1 MDLSTLDTAE
11 LANQGA
17 LLELRDPAGNPIL
30 QEDGSS
36 VTLTLLGED
45 SDVVTQVNN
54 RNANQFLRGT
64 SAGGQ
69 AVTAEMSKTNEI
81 NKFAAAT
88 VGWSGVVVDGE
99 PLKFSFDAAKALYR
113 RFPWI
118 RDQVRTFIGDRANFT
133 KASRKN

>member
-17 LLELRDPAGNPIL
+17 ALELRDPAGNPVL
-30 QEDGSS
+30 QDDGSP

-45 SDVVTQVNN
+45 SDVVTQISN
-54 RNANQFLRGT
+54 RNANQFLRG
-64 SAGGQ
+64 SAGAGQ
-69 AVTAEMSKTNEI
+69 AITVEMSRTNEI

-88 VGWSGVVVDGE
+88 VAWSGIVVDGE
-99 PLKFSFDAAKALYR
+99 PVKFSADAAKALYR

-118 RDQVRTFIGDRANFT
+118 RDQVRAFIGDRANFT
-133 KASRKN
+133 KASRKS

>member
-17 LLELRDPAGNPIL
+17 LLELRDPAGNPVL
-30 QEDGSS
+30 QEDGSP

-45 SDVVTQVNN
+45 SDIVTQVTN

-69 AVTAEMSKTNEI
+69 AVTAEMSRTNEI
-81 NKFAAAT
+81 NKFATAT
-88 VGWSGVVVDGE
+88 VGWSGIVVDGE
-99 PLKFSFDAAKALYR
+99 AVTFSLDAAKALYR

-118 RDQVRTFIGDRANFT
+118 RDQVRTFVGDRANFT
-133 KASRKN
+133 KASRKS

>member
-1 MDLSTLDTAE
+1 MDLSALDTAE

-17 LLELRDPAGNPIL
+17 LLELRDPAGNPVL
-30 QEDGSS
+30 QEDGSP

-45 SDVVTQVNN
+45 SDALTQVNN
-54 RNANQFLRGT
+54 RHANQFLRGT

-88 VGWSGVVVDGE
+88 VGWSGIVVDGE
-99 PLKFSFDAAKALYR
+99 AIQFSTDAAKGLYR

-133 KASRKN
+133 KASRKP

>member
-17 LLELRDPAGNPIL
+17 LLELRDPAGNPVL
-30 QEDGSS
+30 QEDGSP

-45 SDVVTQVNN
+45 SDIVTQVTN

-69 AVTAEMSKTNEI
+69 AVTAEMSRTNEI
-81 NKFAAAT
+81 NKFATAT
-88 VGWSGVVVDGE
+88 VGWSGIVVDGE
-99 PLKFSFDAAKALYR
+99 VVTFSLDAAKALYR

-133 KASRKN
+133 KASRRR

>member
-1 MDLSTLDTAE
+1 MDLSTLDTSE

-17 LLELRDPAGNPIL
+17 LLELRDPAGNPVL
-30 QEDGSS
+30 QEDGYP

-45 SDVVTQVNN
+45 SDVVTQINN

-64 SAGGQ
+64 AGSGQ
-69 AVTAEMSKTNEI
+69 TVTAEMSRTNEI

-88 VGWSGVVVDGE
+88 VGWSGIVVDGE
-99 PLKFSFDAAKALYR
+99 EVAFSADAAKGLYR

-118 RDQVRTFIGDRANFT
+118 RDQVRAFIGDRANFT
-133 KASRKN
+133 KASRKS

>member
-1 MDLSTLDTAE
+1 MDLSALDTSE

-17 LLELRDPAGNPIL
+17 LLELRDPAGNPVL
-30 QEDGSS
+30 QDDGAP

-45 SDVVTQVNN
+45 SDVVTQINN
-54 RNANQFLRGT
+54 RNANQFLRGA

-69 AVTAEMSKTNEI
+69 SVTAEMSRTNEI

-88 VGWSGVVVDGE
+88 VGWSGIVVDGE
-99 PLKFSFDAAKALYR
+99 IVKFSADAAKGLYR

>member
-17 LLELRDPAGNPIL
+17 LLELRDPAGNPVL
-30 QEDGSS
+30 QEDGSP

-45 SDVVTQVNN
+45 SDVVTHVNN

-88 VGWSGVVVDGE
+88 VGWSGIVVDGE
-99 PLKFSFDAAKALYR
+99 AIQFSADAAKELYR

-133 KASRKN
+133 KASRRG

>member
-17 LLELRDPAGNPIL
+17 LLELRDPAGNPVL
-30 QEDGSS
+30 QEDGSP

-88 VGWSGVVVDGE
+88 VGWSGIVVDGE
-99 PLKFSFDAAKALYR
+99 AIQFSADAAKGLYR

-133 KASRKN
+133 KASRRG

>member
-17 LLELRDPAGNPIL
+17 LLELRDPAGNPAVND
-30 QEDGSS
+30 DGSP
-36 VTLTLLGED
+36 VTITLLGED
-45 SDVVTQVNN
+45 SDVVTQISN
-54 RNANQFLRGT
+54 RNANQFLRGA

-69 AVTAEMSKTNEI
+69 AVTAEMSRTNEI
-81 NKFAAAT
+81 NKFAKAT
-88 VGWSGVVVDGE
+88 VAWHGVGLDGE
-99 PLKFSFDAAKALYR
+99 DLKCTEENAKALYR

-133 KASRKN
+133 KASRKS

>member
-17 LLELRDPAGNPIL
+17 LLELRDPSGNPIL
-30 QEDGSS
+30 QDDGSP

-45 SDVVTQVNN
+45 SDVVMQINN

-64 SAGGQ
+64 SGSGQ
-69 AVTAEMSKTNEI
+69 SVTAEMSRTNEI

-88 VGWSGVVVDGE
+88 VAWSGVVVDGE
-99 PLKFSFDAAKALYR
+99 PVKLSSDAAKALYR

-118 RDQVRTFIGDRANFT
+118 RDQVRAFIGDRANFT
-133 KASRKN
+133 KASRKS